1 MSDRFKEIDLK
12 NRTYYFFDDMVN
24 IKNFDLTKI
33 AIDEKS
39 NKKVLIYYI
48 GHLTVKNLTFDK
60 TNTVNPLYL
69 IIDKINGYIR
79 ESNQNKHLP
88 LVLMKTKTN

>member
-48 GHLTVKNLTFDK
+48 GHLTVKNLSFDK

-79 ESNQNKHLP
+79 ESNQSKYLP